1 MDKTEIFTDKIQQ
14 CQSLQ
19 NMTCISMEVT
29 FYESGSISPLFDF
42 DGVCYFHDNFFQM
55 FFTKKSK
62 FIIDRIGVVS
72 KVWFVIFAGNKGR
85 VASITVQVFNKVI
98 YMIMFLLVYF
108 LILCLILFCFL

>member
-42 DGVCYFHDNFFQM
+42 DGVCYFHDNFFQLRNPSLLLTELVL
-55 FFTKKSK
+55 FQK
-62 FIIDRIGVVS
+62 FG
-72 KVWFVIFAGNKGR
+72 
-85 VASITVQVFNKVI
+85 
-98 YMIMFLLVYF
+98 L
-108 LILCLILFCFL
+108 

>member
-55 FFTKKSK
+55 LFTKKSK

-72 KVWFVIFAGNKGR
+72 KVWFVIFAGDKGR
-85 VASITVQVFNKVI
+85 VASITVQVFNKVTW
-98 YMIMFLLVYF
+98 FSF
-108 LILCLILFCFL
+108 F